1 MISLVD
7 EKMWQLLLRKY
18 MNMSLIIC
26 LNSAIWKL
34 ICETDIMVRN
44 YIEKII
50 IKIPSKYLNIY
61 SVRKLR

>member
-1 MISLVD
+1 
-7 EKMWQLLLRKY
+7 